1 MGGTVGLWL
10 PTTNSDPA
18 WSGTRNSGRRTTSP
32 TDPICQSPLPH
43 THTRIISI
51 NIRINQKIYKK
62 EEEEEEGEEIVYIYN
77 MRIMHSKKER
87 NQGMLCVEKK
97 ETTYREE
104 RRDETSC

>member
-18 WSGTRNSGRRTTSP
+18 WSGTRNSGRRTTSA

-51 NIRINQKIYKK
+51 NIRIKKLYNK
-62 EEEEEEGEEIVYIYN
+62 EEDEEEEGEEIVYIQHENYAFEEGT
-77 MRIMHSKKER
+77 ER
-87 NQGMLCVEKK
+87 GDALCGEEKK
-97 ETTYREE
+97 ET
-104 RRDETSC
+104 S